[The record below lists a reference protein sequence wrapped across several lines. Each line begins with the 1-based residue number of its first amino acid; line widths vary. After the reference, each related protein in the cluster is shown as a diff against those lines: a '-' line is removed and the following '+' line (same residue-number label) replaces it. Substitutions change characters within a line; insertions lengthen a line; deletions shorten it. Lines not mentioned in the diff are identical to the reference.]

1 MVWGMDFGIVS
12 AIFSGTDM
20 ATKFVLELITFLSS
34 GDRAKQQ
41 QQQQQPQT
49 STTVKQQ
56 QQTAWLW
63 SVVLRNVLLAVYF
76 GRHGGAIK
84 MARSSVLY
92 GALTYYFV
100 SQKQKRDTD
109 AMAAMMFSNR
119 TVCRG
124 NHPSPVSSSSS
135 SSAALLQELL
145 SYQFAKRSS
154 GTMAT
159 PSPTGSTSTT
169 NNLPFVGR
177 SASSGYQST
186 SSTTATT
193 KKNTNSSSPPENVLD
208 VEFEKVD
215 DNDEAN
221 PK

>member
-119 TVCRG
+119 TVGRG
-124 NHPSPVSSSSS
+124 NHPSSVSSS

-154 GTMAT
+154 GTMST
-159 PSPTGSTSTT
+159 PSPTGSTPAT
-169 NNLPFVGR
+169 NMPFVGR
-177 SASSGYQST
+177 SASSGYQSS

-193 KKNTNSSSPPENVLD
+193 KKNINSSSPPDNVLD